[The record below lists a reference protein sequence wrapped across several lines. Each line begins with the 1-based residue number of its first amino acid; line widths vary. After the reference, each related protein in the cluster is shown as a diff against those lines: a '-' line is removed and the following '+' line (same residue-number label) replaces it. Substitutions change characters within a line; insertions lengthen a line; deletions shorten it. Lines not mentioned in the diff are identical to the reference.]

1 MTMKRFFFISALLLH
16 SCLAMAQ
23 GANPPAGQ
31 YAFERGNGTLTIKP
45 DGVFDLNTIGA
56 NAHICELD
64 GRIAGGIAQLE
75 GGACR
80 VNFATKGDTVVVTTN
95 GADQCRENCGARA
108 TFEGIYTRLSA
119 VCTNEAVRE
128 SRNRFKQ
135 QYDAKRYQT
144 ARETLSA
151 VLVKC
156 ENVLDWRTIGRIRN
170 DVAITQ
176 FNLGDKAGCLQTLQP
191 LAKDAAMTEV
201 EIKEN
206 FPPADA
212 DDHLPI
218 AKATRFNLNLC
229 RS

>member
-1 MTMKRFFFISALLLH
+1 
-16 SCLAMAQ
+16 MAQ

-31 YAFERGNGTLTIKP
+31 YAFERGNGTLTVKP
-45 DGVFDLNTIGA
+45 NGAFDLNTIGT

-64 GRIAGGIAQLE
+64 GRITGGVVQLE

-80 VNFATKGDTVVVTTN
+80 VNFATRGELVVVTTN
-95 GADQCRENCGARA
+95 GADQCRDNCGARA
-108 TFEGIYTRLSA
+108 TFEGTYTRLSA
-119 VCTNEAVRE
+119 ACTNEAVKE
-128 SRNRFKQ
+128 SRRRFKE

-151 VLVKC
+151 VLVTC
-156 ENVLDWRTIGRIRN
+156 ENVLDWRTVGRIRN
-170 DVAITQ
+170 DVAVTQ

-191 LAKDAAMTEV
+191 LAKDAAMTDA

-212 DDHLPI
+212 YDHMPI
-218 AKATRFNLNLC
+218 AKATRFNLKLC